1 MKVLLIFMLTLFTI
15 SAQLFNKAS
24 KSGLAPF
31 KLFHKE
37 VFDPEQKKTISEI
50 QVSVNY
56 NTIVFD
62 RISKDHYQADY
73 DVSIKLLKSDETFYS
88 SDFKTESIVLKDF
101 DQTNLNSRTSVTK
114 FRYALPSDNFIAIVY
129 IEDKRSKKRF
139 ENKISFAPTKQT
151 QSFTISDLKFYEI
164 DHKTEEKKLNESQIF
179 TDRDGKLL
187 IKYQVNFTEPTDSIY
202 YRIYMTSH
210 TSLRRIYYNTV
221 KAATKRNKS
230 EVEFFFDKS
239 FFTEAS
245 YKLTVEAIVDTNSV
259 KKETNFS
266 FVWYKTPNT
275 MTEMKTA
282 LKQMH
287 YIADGDSVDYY
298 IELNDIEK
306 AKRYFMSVWEGMTE
320 RKSEQEIVSL
330 MSEYFNRV
338 NYSNTHFGKYRKPG
352 EGWKTDRGRI
362 LIKFGKPDEVQRFPF
377 QSNSRPYMIW
387 HYYQEKKYFIF
398 IETIHNEYKLSD
410 NTRQFEYQ

>member
-306 AKRYFMSVWEGMTE
+306 AKRYFMDV
-320 RKSEQEIVSL
+320 VSARPESSNAL
-330 MSEYFNRV
+330 V
-338 NYSNTHFGKYRKPG
+338 NLAELQIAAGQNVKA
-352 EGWKTDRGRI
+352 
-362 LIKFGKPDEVQRFPF
+362 
-377 QSNSRPYMIW
+377 
-387 HYYQEKKYFIF
+387 
-398 IETIHNEYKLSD
+398 IETLLKADKISPGVRTITLALA
-410 NTRQFEYQ
+410 QAYQAAQQPE